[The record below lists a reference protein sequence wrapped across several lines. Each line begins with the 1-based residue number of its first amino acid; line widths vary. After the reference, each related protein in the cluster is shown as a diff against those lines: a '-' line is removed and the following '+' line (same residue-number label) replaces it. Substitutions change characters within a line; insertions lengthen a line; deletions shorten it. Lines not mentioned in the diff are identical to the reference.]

1 MPIRLI
7 AIVLISAAAPTVA
20 PGQQATDVVVSD
32 HTLVQRGNLPGPSTR
47 MIAVGFPEGFNYA
60 FDAVHCTPVYT
71 WSGDFIDFKGEL
83 AGRGGG
89 KLKIL
94 GNQQA
99 LALDT
104 IPLRINNPDSTPTTI
119 RFKGYR
125 RNPNDG
131 SPTFLSEIDGVPVEQ
146 SLSSTGPNKVALNLA
161 FPSKSPDTKYVLIDP
176 TPHAQ
181 VKLGKNLRW
190 SGPGIVEIPGNLP
203 SASII
208 IHLKSSNKEFVREIE
223 KLTGEEVF
231 KNFCS
236 ACHSVDGTKLIGP
249 TFKNLWGREQTITR
263 NGITETIKIN
273 ENYVRES
280 ISNPQAAIAK
290 GYETVP
296 MADFS
301 AMLTKEQIDSLIDYL
316 QKLK

>member
-1 MPIRLI
+1 MPLRII
-7 AIVLISAAAPTVA
+7 ALFLLATLPTVA
-20 PGQQATDVVVSD
+20 PGQHTTDVVVSD

-47 MIAVGFPEGFNYA
+47 MIAVGSPEGFNYA
-60 FDAVHCTPVYT
+60 FDAVHCTPVYI
-71 WSGDFIDFKGEL
+71 WSGGFIDFKGEL

-94 GNQQA
+94 GNQQP
-99 LALDT
+99 LALNT
-104 IPLRINNPDSTPTTI
+104 TPLRIENPEPAPRSI

-125 RNPNDG
+125 RNPQSG
-131 SPTFLSEIDGVPVEQ
+131 SPTFLSEVDGVAVEQ
-146 SLSSTGPNKVALNLA
+146 SLSSPKPNKVSLHLS
-161 FPSKSPDTKYVLIDP
+161 FPSDSSATKYFLLDP

-181 VKLGKNLRW
+181 VKLGENLRW
-190 SGPGIVEIPGNLP
+190 SGPGIVEIPAHLP
-203 SASII
+203 SASIT

-236 ACHSVDGTKLIGP
+236 ACHSIDGTKLIGP
-249 TFKNLWGREQTITR
+249 TFKDLWGREQSISR
-263 NGITETIKIN
+263 NGKTETITID

-280 ISNPQAAIAK
+280 IANPQAAITK
-290 GYETVP
+290 GFETVP

-301 AMLTKEQIDSLIDYL
+301 AMLTKEQIDSLIEYL
-316 QKLK
+316 KKLK